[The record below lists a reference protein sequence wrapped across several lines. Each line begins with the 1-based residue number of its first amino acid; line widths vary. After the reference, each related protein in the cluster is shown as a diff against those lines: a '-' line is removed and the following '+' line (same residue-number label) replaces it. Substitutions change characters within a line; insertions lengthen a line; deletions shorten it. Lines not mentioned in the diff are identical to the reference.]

1 MRRIYVLVIFVLYL
15 SSVSFGQAVD
25 FSAFGID
32 TTGSNIPKGLK
43 AGDKAPGF
51 TGYDQTGKTVEL
63 KKLLEQGPV
72 VIFFYR
78 GKWSQECSRFLN
90 NYQDSVNIIT
100 GLGATLV
107 AITPESIENVE
118 QTVKFHNLTFR
129 VIYDCQERMMKD
141 YGLMYN
147 VTKAYIDKIK
157 STLSI
162 DIAENNG
169 RDLAHLP
176 VTATYI
182 INRESIITA
191 VYFNPDFNKRASV
204 KWMVKNLAS
213 SL

>member
-147 VTKAYIDKIK
+147 VTEAYIDKIK

>member
-204 KWMVKNLAS
+204 KWMFKNLAS